1 MKPLQI
7 MQNWPIWLA
16 IVMSDQCLLNII
28 LLLCLFV
35 YLLLLFFI
43 IIIIII
49 YYYCYYLFIL
59 LLWLILI
66 AINKTANFL
75 QSYVNFFPISN
86 KVLIIIIIIIIMHLA
101 SKLAH
106 LGNKDFLPLFF
117 ESLCVWA
124 FFRRTS
130 CL

>member
-86 KVLIIIIIIIIMHLA
+86 KVLIIIIIMHLA